1 MKNILS
7 SIILGCIFLSVSAQ
21 STQKPVESTIKKV
34 TVFLNGA
41 QITRQVENFPLTNG
55 RNELVFKGISS
66 NIDPQSIQLKGEGKF
81 TIVSVAHQYNYLE
94 LTQTNDEVLKL
105 QDQIKK
111 IKKDLEDIK
120 LDNEVLQNEVSI
132 LSKNQEIA
140 TRDYGVKVS
149 ELKES
154 VDFQRERLTEVKMKI
169 LANNRKNKALT
180 DSVINFN
187 LQINAIQKKRN
198 QPQSEVVVVIEAYD
212 ATKADFELSYY
223 VSGSGWIPN
232 YDIKVEQINEPI
244 QFIYKAIVFQS
255 TGEDWK
261 NVQLTLS
268 TGDPKLGGEKPIIK
282 KWILGMKPEYIAQF
296 QDKSKMTSNV
306 NNTIRQVNGRI
317 LDASTSQPI
326 IGAEIKVAGTY
337 ITTHSDYNGNFSVA
351 VPQGSGYLD
360 VSAYGYPTKNT
371 AIISEN
377 QIITLYN
384 GVDANIIVKPDAMV
398 SSPNAL
404 SSLQG
409 KVSGL
414 MVQKEKL
421 YQPLE
426 VSEIDQT
433 TTVSFTIE
441 KPYTILS
448 DGKTNAV
455 EIKDVKIPANYQYYV
470 APIIDKDAF
479 LTARIVE
486 WEDLNLLEG
495 EANLFFEGMY
505 LGKSVINPK
514 AYADTM
520 EISLGRDK
528 GIQVTRTKVKDFS
541 KRQIIGGNKTE
552 LRTWEILV
560 RNNKKQP
567 VNIIVQDQYPLS
579 NRKEVEV
586 ERIEHTEAYLDE
598 NRGLL
603 TWNLNIAPSSEK
615 KIGFKFSV
623 KYPNYMDIFV
633 P

>member
-1 MKNILS
+1 MFSK
-7 SIILGCIFLSVSAQ
+7 GFL
-21 STQKPVESTIKKV
+21 P
-34 TVFLNGA
+34 
-41 QITRQVENFPLTNG
+41 
-55 RNELVFKGISS
+55 
-66 NIDPQSIQLKGEGKF
+66 IDPQSIQLKGEGKF

-94 LTQTNDEVLKL
+94 LTQTNDEVSTL

-198 QPQSEVVVVIEAYD
+198 QPQSEVVVLIEAYD

-223 VSGSGWIPN
+223 VSGAGWIPN

-337 ITTHSDYNGNFSVA
+337 ITSHSDYNGNFSVA

-360 VSAYGYPTKNT
+360 VSAYGYPNKNT

-384 GVDANIIVKPDAMV
+384 GVDANIIVKPDVMV

-404 SSLQG
+404 SPLKG
-409 KVSGL
+409 IAPGL

-567 VNIIVQDQYPLS
+567 INIIVQDQYPLS

-598 NRGLL
+598 NRGFL

-615 KIGFKFSV
+615 KIGFKYSV